1 LFFQV
6 CGAQP
11 GLVNGGTLPQPAAV
25 LGNHSK
31 GPMSTAVFAP
41 GSYRFI
47 PAVFQYSGGV
57 AAEPGFEIVRVRF
70 HKPAPLAEGFAR
82 IEQVIRAAGRPLTAF
97 CACELRSGA
106 PFTEDGFR
114 AFNEVYAGTLQT
126 WGIYDGRT
134 NPVARSNV
142 CPEIDPPAEPS
153 FHAFCYTA
161 AATRPLPTFVVAG
174 SGEAVEGKGNY
185 RDHTVRA
192 GETSPDAMREKA
204 VYVLGEMER
213 RLGLLG
219 FAWRDTTA
227 SQVYTVHDLHPFLES
242 EIVRR
247 GAARAGL
254 TWHYARPPVRGLEYE
269 MDCRAVAD
277 ERVI

>member
-1 LFFQV
+1 M
-6 CGAQP
+6 
-11 GLVNGGTLPQPAAV
+11 T
-25 LGNHSK
+25 
-31 GPMSTAVFAP
+31 TVFAA
-41 GSYRFI
+41 GGYRTI

-70 HKPAPLAEGFAR
+70 HRPVPLTEGFAR
-82 IEQVIRAAGRPLTAF
+82 AEQAIREAGRPLTAF
-97 CACELRSGA
+97 CACELRSAA
-106 PFTEDGFR
+106 PFTEQGFR
-114 AFNEVYAGTLQT
+114 AFNEVYAGTLRR
-126 WGIYDGRT
+126 WGVMQGDA

-153 FHAFCYTA
+153 FHAFCFTVEA
-161 AATRPLPTFVVAG
+161 RSNLRTFVVAG

-185 RDHTVRA
+185 RDHTVRF
-192 GETSPDAMREKA
+192 GDTSPDAIKEKA
-204 VYVLGEMER
+204 RFVLGEMER

-219 FAWRDTTA
+219 FTWADTTA
-227 SQVYTVHDLHPFLES
+227 TQLYTVHDPHPFLAD

-254 TWHYARPPVRGLEYE
+254 TWHFARPPVRDLEYE
-269 MDCRAVAD
+269 MDCRAIAQ